1 LKDELSRFLWSAFTH
16 ARALLAVLDF
26 RLKPSVLYCDFPC
39 CQGLV
44 SSSVFVGLVCSGVVV
59 LGAAR
64 VFCPFE
70 CIVRFS
76 LKFSLGARVEP
87 AFQFLNVEI

>member
-1 LKDELSRFLWSAFTH
+1 MDVSESLAISCARLVLVFSFLAGFDVAH
-16 ARALLAVLDF
+16 
-26 RLKPSVLYCDFPC
+26 
-39 CQGLV
+39 
-44 SSSVFVGLVCSGVVV
+44 
-59 LGAAR
+59 

-76 LKFSLGARVEP
+76 LKCSLGARVEP